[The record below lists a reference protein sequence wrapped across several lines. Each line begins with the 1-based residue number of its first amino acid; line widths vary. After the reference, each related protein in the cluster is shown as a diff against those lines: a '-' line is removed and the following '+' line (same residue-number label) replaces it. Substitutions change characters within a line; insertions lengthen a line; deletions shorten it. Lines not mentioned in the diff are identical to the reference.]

1 MLYRK
6 NLLLLVIGVLLL
18 FCLGVLNEGTN
29 FGFYGWSLSIMS
41 VGLFGVLF
49 WTISA
54 IFWVWML
61 IDCLTNE
68 FRKDTDKI
76 AWVLAIIFLHVLG
89 ALIYY
94 IIVKVIKNKKLPS
107 IKPKKRKKR

>member
-68 FRKDTDKI
+68 FRKDNDKI
-76 AWVLAIIFLHVLG
+76 VWVLAIIFLHVLG